1 MSGGCLSDL
10 WLCPKRGGP
19 MMVIERLTA
28 AEIHLR
34 SLPTPITEAANAR
47 WSTVIVHTLFLK
59 AGLR

>member
-1 MSGGCLSDL
+1 
-10 WLCPKRGGP
+10 